1 MHRNVTLV
9 AVVAA
14 GLLLAVGTAQGGDQV
29 RKAFTMP
36 ADFSGVVE
44 ATGCSNTPGPEVK
57 VQGSLA
63 LAGFKVEVGF
73 TTPSGGPSHTE
84 KATVEQ
90 QVVPENQPVGI
101 PQQSVVGPLGA
112 NPYIWL
118 QLLDQR
124 GRPLTSEIFLGQCS
138 QGTFNVSA
146 SLLAPSEAIAT
157 VSTSACESASGA
169 IVALDGQ
176 MDLQP
181 VNGRLIFRDSNTT
194 GGPKGPI
201 NQASIELAM
210 VPAIQTYPFP
220 QQEVSGGVGNN
231 PLISLQMRQGDSE
244 AIGNEIVL
252 GRCQAIAN

>member
-14 GLLLAVGTAQGGDQV
+14 GLLLTVGTAQGGDQV
-29 RKAFTMP
+29 RKAFTIP

-44 ATGCSNTPGPEVK
+44 ATGCSNTPGPQVQ
-57 VQGSLA
+57 VQGNLA
-63 LAGFKVEVGF
+63 LSGFKVEVGF

-118 QLLDQR
+118 QLTDQR

-146 SLLAPSEAIAT
+146 SLEAPSEAIAT
-157 VSTSACESASGA
+157 VSTSACESSSGA

-181 VNGRLIFRDSNTT
+181 INGRLIFRDTNTA

-210 VPAIQTYPFP
+210 VPTVQTYPFP
-220 QQEVSGGVGNN
+220 QQEVTGGVGNN
-231 PLISLQMRQGDSE
+231 PLISLQLRQGDSE
-244 AIGNEIVL
+244 AIGSEIVL
-252 GRCQAIAN
+252 GRCMALAN